1 MNVLKILFVILL
13 QTVMVFSQDRLG
25 ISNSNYSPSNGVFL
39 NPASSVDSKAYMQLN
54 LVGANAYART
64 NFGYLPDFKMT
75 DIVRP
80 PLIQRAPT
88 NFKTFLFANA
98 EVNAPGFIMSKRTY
112 GLGFFLRA
120 RAVVDARRIPYEL
133 ATALVNGEIFDP
145 KTGGDLMGQNFKN
158 AKLSTLVWEEY
169 GINFAKM
176 IKREQDILIALG
188 GNLKYLS
195 GANMNYQNIIAFNS
209 YKNPDGTYGVSNLE
223 AKIISTDT
231 ARKAGRGFGIDL
243 GITYKIMQGYVDK
256 YYANSKQSNCK
267 QMNYDYKFS
276 LALRDLGYIRFK
288 GKTSK
293 TEVIGSGFYDPY
305 TYDTTFVDALQKNF
319 RSTVTL
325 NKPVTAS
332 MPTSLI
338 GSVEKNFNNLI
349 YLNVTLIKNLIPTR
363 MTGVQGPD
371 LLSICPRLE
380 TKNIEV
386 ALPFTLEKFIYPQM
400 GFALR
405 LRGLTVGTDNIK
417 PYLIRS
423 NTYAASFYFSLTA
436 SLYSNPQCKS
446 KRIKV
451 SDCGKFK
458 KTGKNKA
465 KNKKLFPLRKRH
477 KSLV

>member
-1 MNVLKILFVILL
+1 LLKRCIFSFIFL
-13 QTVMVFSQDRLG
+13 QTLLTYAQDRLG
-25 ISNSNYSPSNGVFL
+25 ISHSNFSPSNAIFL
-39 NPASSVDSKAYMQLN
+39 NPAASVDSRAYMQLN
-54 LVGANAYART
+54 VIGVNSYVRT
-64 NFGYLPDFKMT
+64 NFGYLPDFKMP
-75 DIVRP
+75 DVIRLP
-80 PLIQRAPT
+80 MIQRAPT

-98 EVNAPGFIMSKRTY
+98 ELNAPGFIMSKRTY
-112 GLGFFLRA
+112 GLGFFIRA
-120 RAVVDARRIPYEL
+120 RAVVDARRIPFEL
-133 ATALVNGEIFDP
+133 ATALANGAIFDP

-176 IKREQDILIALG
+176 ITRERDILIALG

-195 GANMNYQNIIAFNS
+195 GANMNYQNILAFNS
-209 YKNPDGTYGVSNLE
+209 YKNTDGTYGVSNLE

-231 ARKAGRGFGIDL
+231 ARKAGRGFGIDF

-267 QMNYDYKFS
+267 QINYEYKFS

-293 TEVIGSGFYDPY
+293 TEAIGSGFYDPY

-319 RSTVTL
+319 KSTVTL
-325 NKPVTAS
+325 NQPVTAS
-332 MPTSLI
+332 LPTSLV
-338 GSVEKNFNNLI
+338 GSAEKNFNNFI
-349 YLNVTLIKNLIPTR
+349 YVNVTLIKNLVPAR
-363 MTGVQGPD
+363 LTGVQGPD

-386 ALPFTLEKFIYPQM
+386 ALPLTLEKFIYPQM

-417 PYLIRS
+417 PYLLRS
-423 NTYAASFYFSLTA
+423 NTNAASFYFSLTA
-436 SLYSNPQCKS
+436 SLYSNPQCKT

-451 SDCGKFK
+451 SDCVKFK
-458 KTGKNKA
+458 KTGKNKT